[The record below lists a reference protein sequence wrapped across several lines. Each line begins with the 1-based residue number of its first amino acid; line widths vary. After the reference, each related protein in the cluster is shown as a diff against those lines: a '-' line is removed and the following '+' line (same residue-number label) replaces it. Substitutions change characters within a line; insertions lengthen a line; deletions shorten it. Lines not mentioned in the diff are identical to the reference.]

1 MGNPDVDISR
11 ARSIYEVCRDAFD
24 DETGGNTDR
33 RIEALRRAV
42 ADLAR
47 RVAAL
52 EQSIDTLKDGAA
64 PGKTP
69 ERVYLAK
76 SPPPK
81 RQRVAGRAPIN
92 ETMQRGRP

>member
-1 MGNPDVDISR
+1 MGNPDADISR
-11 ARSIYEVCRDAFD
+11 TRSIYEVCRDAYD

-33 RIEALRRAV
+33 RIEALRHAV
-42 ADLAR
+42 GGLGR

-52 EQSIDTLKDGAA
+52 EAGAA

-92 ETMQRGRP
+92 ETLQRGRP